1 MIHIVRLCRRLWPL
15 IGTAALAFL
24 TFTHF
29 ATSSLTALAA
39 PPEQGQDLAV
49 ITEPTSNAVVS
60 GVVRITGSS
69 DHPAFQFYI
78 IEYAPEP
85 ANNQWQAI
93 GGLGNQPVIDGQL
106 AVWNTSVVPD
116 GSYTLRLR
124 TVRQDGNYTEFFA
137 TQIVVSNS
145 QATPT
150 PTAEVT
156 EEPTEEAGEEA
167 TSELQIVIPTET
179 PTPLPPTP
187 TIVIE
192 QPVVDTPTPRPVE
205 TSAPL
210 EDPAE
215 NSSFIP
221 TVSGFSVVPLRDAC
235 LYGGLLMLSVF
246 VLFGFLSALR
256 AFFKDMRDRQNRK

>member
-1 MIHIVRLCRRLWPL
+1 MSQIIRLCRRLWPIIMGTTVAL
-15 IGTAALAFL
+15 I
-24 TFTHF
+24 
-29 ATSSLTALAA
+29 SLSQFPLSLPAALAA
-39 PPEQGQDLAV
+39 PLRQGQDLAV
-49 ITEPTSNAVVS
+49 ITEPTSNAVIT
-60 GVVRITGSS
+60 GVVPIMGSS

-93 GGLGNQPVIDGQL
+93 GGLGNQPVINGQL
-106 AVWNTSVVPD
+106 AVWNTATVPD

-137 TQIVVSNS
+137 TQVVVSNT

-156 EEPTEEAGEEA
+156 EEPTEEVQAGA
-167 TSELQIVIPTET
+167 TSDLQIVIPTET

-187 TIVIE
+187 TIIVE

-205 TSAPL
+205 TSPPL
-210 EDPAE
+210 EDPDE
-215 NSSFIP
+215 NGSFIP
-221 TVSGFSVVPLRDAC
+221 TVSGFSIMPLRDAC
-235 LYGGLLMLSVF
+235 LYGGMLMLSIF